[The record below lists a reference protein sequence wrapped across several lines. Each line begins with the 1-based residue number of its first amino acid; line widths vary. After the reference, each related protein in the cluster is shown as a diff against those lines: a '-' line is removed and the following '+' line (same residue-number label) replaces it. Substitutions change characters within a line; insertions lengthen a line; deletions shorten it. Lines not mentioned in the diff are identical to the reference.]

1 MDVRLIFGPPGTGKT
16 RLMVELAAKAVKPM
30 FLAFTRSAAQEIR
43 NRCGS
48 ASSTIHAFAFAE
60 LGLTRVEVV
69 DHAKLRQFGEYIGY
83 EFSSGDEEM
92 AAPTVG
98 DVLLQMN
105 QYMTATCTDANHTY
119 EVFHPDEASYDMFVH
134 FNDGYEVW
142 KKSFGVVDFNDML
155 TRYLATNAG
164 FPYEEL
170 FVDEAQDLSPLQW
183 RIIEKLSA
191 HVKRVYIA
199 GDDDQ
204 AVHSWAGADP
214 HGMAKFV
221 KAHNA
226 KSKVLDRSHRVP
238 STVHELAQSVISR
251 VGDRVPKTYRPRSDQ
266 GVLLKYGRM
275 DIAIEESGLGSMILC
290 RDKSTKSEAEKWLIE
305 QNLPYITNNGSSL
318 FQSRYATAIREL
330 RKLQRGEFNKFNNK
344 HLRRDVSPVQAL
356 SMDAIEAVSIP
367 PYFYD
372 YFRSVDLDC
381 TKPYILSTIH
391 ASKGLEADSVVLLN
405 GMSDRVYGKL
415 DDNEYRVWYVGVTR
429 ARKELRVVHM
439 DNPLQ
444 VLV

>member
-16 RLMVELAAKAVKPM
+16 RLMVELAAEATKPM
-30 FLAFTRSAAQEIR
+30 FLAFTRSAAKEIR
-43 NRCGS
+43 RRCGS

-69 DHAKLRQFGEYIGY
+69 DFAKLKQFGEMIGY
-83 EFSSGDEEM
+83 EFTPDEEEM
-92 AAPTVG
+92 ATPTVG

-105 QYMTATCTDANHTY
+105 QYMVATCADENSTY
-119 EVFHPDEASYDMFVH
+119 ESFHPDEASFDMFVH
-134 FNDGYEVW
+134 FNVSYEKW

-155 TRYLATNAG
+155 TRYLAVNID

-183 RIIEKLSA
+183 RVIEKLGEK
-191 HVKRVYIA
+191 VKIVYIA

-214 HGMAKFV
+214 HGMARFV
-221 KAHNA
+221 RSHNA
-226 KSKVLDRSHRVP
+226 KSKILDQSHRVP
-238 STVHELAQSVISR
+238 ASVHQLAQSVISR
-251 VGDRVPKTYRPRSDQ
+251 VANRVSKVYRPRAEE
-266 GVLLKYGRM
+266 GVLLRYGRM

-290 RDKSTKSEAEKWLIE
+290 RDKSTKHEAEKWLIE
-305 QNLPYITNNGSSL
+305 QSLPYVTNNGSSL

-330 RKLQRGEFNKFNNK
+330 RKMQRGEINKFNSK
-344 HLRRDVSPVQAL
+344 YLRKDVSPDRAI

-367 PYFYD
+367 PYYYD
-372 YFRSVDLDC
+372 YFRTVDLDC
-381 TKPYILSTIH
+381 DKPYILSTIH
-391 ASKGLEADSVVLLN
+391 ASKGLEADRVVLLN
-405 GMSDRVYGKL
+405 GMSDRVYGKV
-415 DDNEYRVWYVGVTR
+415 DDSEYRVWYVGVTR

-444 VLV
+444 ILV